1 MAATDHIAQLI
12 SKAYTSDKP
21 PHPLDP
27 LDVTEL
33 SYATSLTCA
42 AHGQL
47 RFNTITL
54 HEPAKAEFLEWLAS
68 PASLPDRKAE
78 VVAIGHEGRGV
89 YDGVVNLT
97 KGVIETWKL
106 LEGVQPII
114 TMEDLVE
121 TEKVVRENKR
131 VIEQCILSGIPEEEM
146 DKVFCDRKPYP
157 MRSHPIRC

>member
-1 MAATDHIAQLI
+1 MATTDQIAQLLLEL
-12 SKAYTSDKP
+12 YTSDKP
-21 PHPLDP
+21 PHPLNP

-33 SYATSLTCA
+33 SYATSLICA

-47 RFNTITL
+47 RFNTVTL

-78 VVAIGHEGRGV
+78 VVAIGQEGRGL

-97 KGVIETWKL
+97 KGVIEMWRL

-114 TMEDLVE
+114 TVEDLVE
-121 TEKVVRENKR
+121 TEKVVRKNKR

-146 DKVFCDRKPYP
+146 DKVFCDRKSYP
-157 MRSHPIRC
+157 MQSHSIRC